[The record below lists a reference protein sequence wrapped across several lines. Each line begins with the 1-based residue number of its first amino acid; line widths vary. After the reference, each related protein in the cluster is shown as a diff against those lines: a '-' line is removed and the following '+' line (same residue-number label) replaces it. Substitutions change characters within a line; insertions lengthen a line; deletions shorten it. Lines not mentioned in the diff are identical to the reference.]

1 MRWVALRCV
10 LCRFVSLRCVALFS
24 VASFVRSCWGA
35 FEAVCLSFLAWCGA
49 LGTLLVSLSNTTNFD
64 LGSFYANFMEAFGAM
79 PTTFQSTNQIKNTAR
94 FRKHLK
100 KQRKL
105 YLMLEPQSGDVGWY
119 SVDFQTRADMPF
131 VSVFSY
137 IRIRVGPCTI
147 AQKSSEKRFQI
158 GPGNS
163 IHQTK
168 TAMRFW
174 SIVRI
179 H

>member
-100 KQRKL
+100 KAKKVVFNVGATIGWCWMIFRGFSNKGWHAFRISFFIYSYKGRTLHHCTEILRKAVPNRSWKQ
-105 YLMLEPQSGDVGWY
+105 YPPNENSNAILEH
-119 SVDFQTRADMPF
+119 
-131 VSVFSY
+131 
-137 IRIRVGPCTI
+137 C
-147 AQKSSEKRFQI
+147 
-158 GPGNS
+158 
-163 IHQTK
+163 
-168 TAMRFW
+168 
-174 SIVRI
+174 
-179 H
+179 